1 MKLTLEIN
9 GRAERIDILTG
20 APQCQFQLGEGA
32 VREAQVDIAEPGV
45 YAVLLD
51 GRSYDVYVEES
62 PSGGLVVDIGGHH
75 FEIAVRDPRAW
86 SPQAA
91 RAGGAAVQTIVSPM
105 PGKIVRVLVAV
116 GDEVEKGQAIVVVEA
131 MKMQNEL
138 KANRAGRVL
147 ALPAKEGATV
157 TAGELLATIE

>member
-9 GRAERIDILTG
+9 GRSEDIDVLAG
-20 APQCQFQLGEGA
+20 APQSRFQLGNGA
-32 VREAQVDIAEPGV
+32 VHDAQVEIAEPGV

-51 GRSYDVYVEES
+51 GRSYDVYVEETQA
-62 PSGGLVVDIGGHH
+62 GGLVIDIDGHH
-75 FEIAVRDPRAW
+75 FEIAVRDPREW

-91 RAGGAAVQTIVSPM
+91 RTGGAAVQAIVSPM
-105 PGKIVRVLVAV
+105 PGKVVRVLVAV
-116 GDEVEKGQAIVVVEA
+116 GDAVEKGQAIVVVEA

-138 KANRAGRVL
+138 KSNRSGRVL
-147 ALPAKEGATV
+147 AMAAKEGATV